1 MKVFASGSC
10 RLLTVLNTGYSMIEP
25 IHSLYY
31 NFIGINFLGKLHN
44 IKQHIQFIQF
54 IKDEITI
61 PQNILKWFLTSY
73 SCLDT
78 SASKEYIKQ
87 FNLPMIDKSMLPEMK
102 DSIKSQ
108 FDDCDTYIFEICS
121 LKIYEKDGFQVQNEL
136 ADDYSIR
143 VQSGDELYTDLD
155 TLCSLIPTNKKIV
168 FQTHFR
174 PNIIY
179 SDESK
184 ALEKR
189 ETIYNTVVKFCDNR
203 PNTYIYDPS
212 ELLQSDHTLF
222 DGDVHFVGNGAMR
235 SFEHLC
241 LHYFIKNYED

>member
-10 RLLTVLNTGYSMIEP
+10 RLLGVLNNGYNIIEP

-31 NFIGINFLGKLHN
+31 NFIGINFLGKTHN

-54 IKDEITI
+54 IKDEISI
-61 PQNILKWFLTSY
+61 PQDILKLFLTSY

-78 SASKEYIKQ
+78 EVSKKYIKNY
-87 FNLPMIDKSMLPEMK
+87 NLPTVDKKMLPEMK
-102 DSIKSQ
+102 DAIKSQ

-121 LKIYEKDGFQVQNEL
+121 LKLYEKDGFQVQNEL
-136 ADDYSIR
+136 ADDYSVR
-143 VQSGDELYTDLD
+143 VQTGDELYADLEI
-155 TLCSLIPTNKKIV
+155 LCSLIPVNKKIV

-174 PNIIY
+174 PNIIHN
-179 SDESK
+179 DESK
-184 ALEKR
+184 AVEKR
-189 ETIYNTVVKFCDNR
+189 EIIYNTVVKFCDNR

-222 DGDVHFVGNGAMR
+222 DGDVHFVGNGSMR

-241 LHYFIKNYED
+241 LHYFIKNYEE